1 MMDKLL
7 SLLDGLDIAELL
19 PSVDSLLGSLGFFM
33 GLALLVG
40 PIVLAVLGLI
50 YLLSPPKEANY
61 KAGFRTYFGMGSIQ
75 AWRFT
80 QRLAGL
86 VFSSLGLVL
95 AIAMLIVSS
104 GFANQGEMELVSTCV
119 TCLFWQVG
127 LALAGYLGVAI
138 TACVLFDRNG
148 SPRRKKKNAARA

>member
-1 MMDKLL
+1 MMDKLM
-7 SLLDGLDIAELL
+7 SLLDGLDIAKLL

-33 GLALLVG
+33 GIFLLVG

-50 YLLSPPKEANY
+50 YLLTPPKEANY

-86 VFSSLGLVL
+86 VFSCLGLIL
-95 AIAMLIVSS
+95 IIAMLIIN
-104 GFANQGEMELVSTCV
+104 GNFADMGEMEIVSTCI
-119 TCLFWQVG
+119 TCLLWQVG
-127 LALAGYLGVAI
+127 LALAGHLGVAI